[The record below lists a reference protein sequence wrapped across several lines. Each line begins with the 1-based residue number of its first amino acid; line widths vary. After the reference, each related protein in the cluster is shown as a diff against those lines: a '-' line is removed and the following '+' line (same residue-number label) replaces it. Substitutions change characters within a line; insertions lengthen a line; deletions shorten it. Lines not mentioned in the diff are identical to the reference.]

1 MGWKDVRYIGNV
13 FNPAYDGCPPE
24 ALAKL
29 GVSYDL
35 MQSRV
40 SPQER

>member
-1 MGWKDVRYIGNV
+1 MGWKDLQYMGNV
-13 FNPAYDGCPPE
+13 FHHWDGCPQP

-35 MQSRV
+35 MNDRV
-40 SPQER
+40 QISQ